1 MTEIRIEVFKA
12 NRGDCM
18 LVSCEGE
25 TTTNI
30 LIDLGVEAT
39 YLDCVQKRLEELHSN
54 GEHLDLLVLTH
65 VDDDHIGGAKP
76 FLKDNGGH
84 GLSNKINVRDIWLN
98 SYRHLAHERTSE
110 AINQKVRNS
119 IIRQI
124 VLPSTTKET
133 NITGEDGTTVAG
145 MLYKHQYPWNCAFD
159 GQAVI
164 AGNKPITI
172 NQEVKITVL
181 TPTVEQTTALQKVW
195 LEELKRKFPEIKF
208 NNDEILDD
216 AVFYASHYLEDEYV
230 LDDVEPI
237 SRGSVE
243 INEGRFSEDTSVIN
257 ASSITF
263 ILEFLNKRILFL
275 ADSPP
280 SVVLKQLQALYLEM
294 SSEQPLHFDAVKVSH
309 HGSKRNTC
317 SEFMKQ
323 ISSERFIFSASG
335 RYGHP
340 HMETVSR
347 ILLNSPCETARKLYF
362 NYETP
367 TSKSLLRDDWM
378 EKYRYSCHFD
388 QEIIRIPT
396 DNANKKGEND
406 EREI

>member
-39 YLDCVQKRLEELHSN
+39 YQDCVQKRLEELHSK

-76 FLKDNGGH
+76 FLEDNRLH
-84 GLSNKINVRDIWLN
+84 GSSNKISVRDIWLN
-98 SYRHLAHERTSE
+98 SYRHLSHERTSE
-110 AINQKVRNS
+110 AIGQRARNS
-119 IIRQI
+119 ISRQI
-124 VLPSTTKET
+124 VLPSTTEKT
-133 NITGEDGTTVAG
+133 KISAEDGTTIAG
-145 MLYKHQYPWNCAFD
+145 ILYKHNYPWNHAFD

-164 AGNKPITI
+164 AKNKPITI

-181 TPTVEQTTALQKVW
+181 TPTIEQIASLQKVW
-195 LEELKRKFPEIKF
+195 LKELKRKFPEIKF
-208 NNDEILDD
+208 NNDQILDD
-216 AVFYASHYLEDEYV
+216 AVFYASYYLEDDYV
-230 LDDVEPI
+230 VDDAERI
-237 SRGSVE
+237 SRGGVE
-243 INEGRFSEDTSVIN
+243 INEGKFSEDPSVIN

-263 ILEFLNKRILFL
+263 ILEFLDKRILFL

-280 SVVLKQLQALYLEM
+280 SAVLEQLQALYPEM
-294 SSEQPLHFDAVKVSH
+294 SPEQPLYFDAVKVSH
-309 HGSKRNTC
+309 HGSKRNTS
-317 SEFMKQ
+317 SEFMEH

-347 ILLNSPCETARKLYF
+347 ILLKSPCESTRRLYF
-362 NYETP
+362 NYETH
-367 TSKSLLRDDWM
+367 TSKNLFKDDWM
-378 EKYRYSCHFD
+378 KKYRYSCHFD

-396 DNANKKGEND
+396 ENANQKGEAD
-406 EREI
+406 ER

>member
-39 YLDCVQKRLEELHSN
+39 YQDCVQKRLEELHN
-54 GEHLDLLVLTH
+54 RGEHLDLLVLTH

-76 FLKDNGGH
+76 FLEDNRLH
-84 GLSNKINVRDIWLN
+84 GSSNKISVRDVWLN
-98 SYRHLAHERTSE
+98 SYRHLSHERTSE
-110 AINQKVRNS
+110 AIDQRARNS
-119 IIRQI
+119 ISRQI
-124 VLPSTTKET
+124 VLPSNTKET
-133 NITGEDGTTVAG
+133 EITAEDGTTVAG
-145 MLYKHQYPWNCAFD
+145 MLYKYHYPWNCAFN

-164 AGNKPITI
+164 TRNKPVII

-181 TPTVEQTTALQKVW
+181 TPTVEQITALEEVW
-195 LEELKRKFPEIKF
+195 LEELEEKFPEIKF
-208 NNDEILDD
+208 NNDKILDD
-216 AVFYASHYLEDEYV
+216 AVFYASYYLEDEV
-230 LDDVEPI
+230 AFDDKEPI

-243 INEGRFSEDTSVIN
+243 INEGKFSEDPSVIN

-275 ADSPP
+275 ADSSP
-280 SVVLKQLQALYLEM
+280 STLLRQLQALYPEM
-294 SSEQPLHFDAVKVSH
+294 SPEQPLYFDAVKVSH

-317 SEFMKQ
+317 SEFMKH

-347 ILLNSPCETARKLYF
+347 ILLNSSCTTARKLYF
-362 NYETP
+362 NYETS
-367 TSKSLLRDDWM
+367 TSKNLLRDDWM
-378 EKYRYSCHFD
+378 DKYRYSCHIGE
-388 QEIIRIPT
+388 EIIRIPT
-396 DNANKKGEND
+396 DSANKRGENN
-406 EREI
+406 EH

>member
-39 YLDCVQKRLEELHSN
+39 YQDCVQKRLEELHN
-54 GEHLDLLVLTH
+54 KGEHLDLLVLTH
-65 VDDDHIGGAKP
+65 VDDDHIGGARP
-76 FLKDNGGH
+76 FLEDNR
-84 GLSNKINVRDIWLN
+84 LRDSSNKISITDIWLN
-98 SYRHLAHERTSE
+98 SYRHLLHERTSE
-110 AINQKVRNS
+110 AIDQRARDS
-119 IIRQI
+119 ISRQI
-124 VLPSTTKET
+124 VLPSNTEET
-133 NITGEDGTTVAG
+133 EITAEDGTTIAG
-145 MLYKHQYPWNCAFD
+145 MLYKYHYPWNCAFN

-164 AGNKPITI
+164 ATNEPVII

-181 TPTVEQTTALQKVW
+181 TPTIEQITALEEVW
-195 LEELKRKFPEIKF
+195 LEELEEKFPEIKF
-208 NNDEILDD
+208 NDDEILDD
-216 AVFYASHYLEDEYV
+216 AVFYASYYLEDEHIS
-230 LDDVEPI
+230 DDMETI
-237 SRGSVE
+237 SGGSVE

-263 ILEFLNKRILFL
+263 ILEFLDKRILFL

-280 SVVLKQLQALYLEM
+280 STVLKQLQALYPEM
-294 SSEQPLHFDAVKVSH
+294 SPEQPLYFDAVKVSH

-317 SEFMKQ
+317 SEFMKH
-323 ISSERFIFSASG
+323 ISSERFIFSTSG

-347 ILLNSPCETARKLYF
+347 ILLNSPCETNRKLYF

-367 TSKSLLRDDWM
+367 TSKTLLRDDWRD
-378 EKYRYSCHFD
+378 KYRYSCHIS
-388 QEIIRIPT
+388 QKIIFIPI
-396 DNANKKGEND
+396 DDANKKGEND
-406 EREI
+406 GR

>member
-1 MTEIRIEVFKA
+1 MSEIRIEVFKA

-30 LIDLGVEAT
+30 LIDLGVEDT
-39 YLDCVQKRLEELHSN
+39 YVDCVQKRLEELHSR

-76 FLKDNGGH
+76 FLEDNGSY
-84 GLSNKINVRDIWLN
+84 GLSSKINVRDIWLN
-98 SYRHLAHERTSE
+98 SYRHLSHERTSE
-110 AINQKVRNS
+110 DINGKVRNS
-119 IIRQI
+119 ITRQI
-124 VLPSTTKET
+124 ALPSATEETK
-133 NITGEDGTTVAG
+133 ITATDGTTVAG
-145 MLYKHQYPWNCAFD
+145 MLYKHHYPWNCAFND
-159 GQAVI
+159 QAVI
-164 AGNKPITI
+164 AEKKSIII

-181 TPTVEQTTALQKVW
+181 TPTVEQITALQRVW
-195 LEELKRKFPEIKF
+195 LEELKRKFPEIIF
-208 NNDEILDD
+208 NNHEILDD

-237 SRGSVE
+237 SKGPLDL
-243 INEGRFSEDTSVIN
+243 NEGRFSEDPSVIN

-280 SVVLKQLQALYLEM
+280 SAVLHQLRALYPEM
-294 SSEQPLHFDAVKVSH
+294 SPEQPLHFDMVKVSH

-317 SEFMKQ
+317 SELVKQ
-323 ISSERFIFSASG
+323 ISSERFIFSACG
-335 RYGHP
+335 TYGHP

-347 ILLNSPCETARKLYF
+347 ILLHSPYESMRKLYF
-362 NYETP
+362 NYETH
-367 TSKSLLRDDWM
+367 TSKSLLRDDWK
-378 EKYRYSCHFD
+378 EKYRYSCHFG

-396 DNANKKGEND
+396 EDADKEGEKNG
-406 EREI
+406 R

>member
-12 NRGDCM
+12 DRGDCM

-39 YLDCVQKRLEELHSN
+39 YLECVQKRLEELHSK

-76 FLKDNGGH
+76 FLEDLRSY
-84 GLSNKINVRDIWLN
+84 GLPNKITVRDIWLN
-98 SYRHLAHERTSE
+98 SYRHLSHERTTE
-110 AINQKVRNS
+110 AIDQRARKS
-119 IIRQI
+119 ISRQI
-124 VLPSTTKET
+124 VLPSATKKT
-133 NITGEDGTTVAG
+133 KISAEDGTTVAG
-145 MLYKHQYPWNCAFD
+145 ILYKHNYPWNYAFD

-164 AGNKPITI
+164 ASNEPITI

-181 TPTVEQTTALQKVW
+181 TPTVEQITSLQKVW
-195 LEELKRKFPEIKF
+195 LKELKKKFPEIKF
-208 NNDEILDD
+208 NNDKILDD
-216 AVFYASHYLEDEYV
+216 AVFYASHYLEDDYV
-230 LDDVEPI
+230 VDDAEPI
-237 SRGSVE
+237 SRGDVE
-243 INEGRFSEDTSVIN
+243 INEGRFSEDPSVIN

-280 SVVLKQLQALYLEM
+280 SAVLKQLQDLYPEM

-317 SEFMKQ
+317 SDFMKQ
-323 ISSERFIFSASG
+323 ISSGRFIFSASG

-340 HMETVSR
+340 HIETVSR
-347 ILLNSPCETARKLYF
+347 ILLNSPCNIDRELYF
-362 NYETP
+362 NYETS
-367 TSKSLLRDDWM
+367 TSKSLIRDDWM
-378 EKYRYSCHFD
+378 DKYKYSCHVN
-388 QEIIRIPT
+388 QEIIRIST
-396 DNANKKGEND
+396 DNGNRKEEDD
-406 EREI
+406 ER